1 MLEDSIRKIRE
12 AEARVEEEK
21 NACRTRLQR
30 MLTETETQATETLR
44 RERKA
49 LLDQAEKE
57 AAAARDAILKKAA
70 EDCDILRA
78 QARKNGARAIE
89 TILTKE
95 V

>member
-1 MLEDSIRKIRE
+1 
-12 AEARVEEEK
+12 
-21 NACRTRLQR
+21 
-30 MLTETETQATETLR
+30 MLTETETQATEFAEQARETLR